1 MNEVKKNVEREF
13 VVKVLRDVSSNQK
26 KRLFNSQ
33 TTMKL
38 TYRYKRRHCGW
49 AKGCKSKRYIKG
61 IQKRNIILFTLL
73 VDLRQGPSGYVN
85 DHVYSLQNEFL
96 MSHFWYSI
104 DSLL

>member
-26 KRLFNSQ
+26 KRE

-49 AKGCKSKRYIKG
+49 AKGKE
-61 IQKRNIILFTLL
+61 
-73 VDLRQGPSGYVN
+73 VN
-85 DHVYSLQNEFL
+85 SD
-96 MSHFWYSI
+96 
-104 DSLL
+104 